1 MNQRIIALLLIPLFI
16 MACES
21 TPREPEFSDDSVI
34 FDRLHQVTNA
44 RVGVAYLDPEADFS
58 QFEKIL
64 LDPLDMSKTRVVQ
77 PNRSNTSVAGNRP
90 WELTDADRENLQ
102 RIFQEVFK
110 RELEETGDYTV
121 VTEPGPGVLR
131 ISATVTQIAPS
142 ASRDDLRSRP
152 AGRSR
157 VYTEGAGSMAI
168 AFGFSD
174 SESGEILAVVKDAR
188 RGSPVW
194 GVNNSVSNLS
204 DIRFMFS
211 RWARMIR
218 ARLDIAHGF

>member
-1 MNQRIIALLLIPLFI
+1 MNFRFIALLLIPAFLI
-16 MACES
+16 ACES

-34 FDRLHQVTNA
+34 MDRLHRVTNA
-44 RVGVAYLDPEADFS
+44 RVGVAYLDPDADFS

-64 LDPLDMSKTRVVQ
+64 LDPLDMSKTQIVQ
-77 PNRSNTSVAGNRP
+77 PNRANTSVAGNRP
-90 WELTDADRENLQ
+90 WELTDNDRETMQ
-102 RIFQEVFK
+102 RVFAEVFT
-110 RELEETGDYTV
+110 RELQETGDYTV

-131 ISATVTQIAPS
+131 ISATVTQIAPN

-174 SESGEILAVVKDAR
+174 SESGEIIAVVKDAR
-188 RGSPVW
+188 SGSPTW
-194 GVNNSVSNLS
+194 GVNNSVTNLS
-204 DIRFMFS
+204 DVRFMFA
-211 RWARMIR
+211 RWARMVR
-218 ARLDIAHGF
+218 ARLDIAHGY